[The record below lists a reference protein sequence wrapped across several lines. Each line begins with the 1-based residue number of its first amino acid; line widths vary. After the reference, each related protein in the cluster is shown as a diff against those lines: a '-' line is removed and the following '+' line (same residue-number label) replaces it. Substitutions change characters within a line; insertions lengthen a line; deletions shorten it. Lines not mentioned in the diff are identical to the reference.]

1 MLLRRF
7 FCVLVLSL
15 GCAPQSADRATLT
28 DALDPPGATDARTS
42 TAGVGGFAGMGGA
55 GGVGG
60 GSPVDAREAPP
71 PPDVPPDRPIDRP
84 LDRAPDTTP
93 PQPPPPPDAA
103 PTDDAAAGDASGE
116 GLPASTVL
124 MVVGDP
130 AMPSPSDTRLRALL
144 EERGTPVRIVD
155 DSAAPEI
162 SDVAI
167 VVLTGSCASATLA
180 MKYRTVPVPVLN
192 LEPAVQDDLGLTAA
206 TDADLGEQEMS
217 SGLTVAMAMHPI
229 AAGLTGNPGVVS
241 TASSFGWGRPAAAA
255 QRIALIQGMANRVAI
270 YAYAKGAMMVG
281 LVAPARRVGF
291 FAADGSA
298 RYLGPNGVRLF
309 NAALDWALTPEAP

>member
-28 DALDPPGATDARTS
+28 DALDPPGPTDARTS
-42 TAGVGGFAGMGGA
+42 TAGVGGLAGMGGA

-60 GSPVDAREAPP
+60 GPPVDAREAPP
-71 PPDVPPDRPIDRP
+71 PPDVPPDRP

-103 PTDDAAAGDASGE
+103 PTDDAAGGDAPGE
-116 GLPASTVL
+116 GLSASTVL

-130 AMPSPSDTRLRALL
+130 AMLSPSDTRLRALL

-155 DSAAPEI
+155 DTAAPDV

-167 VVLTGSCASATLA
+167 VVLAGSCASVTLA

-206 TDADLGEQEMS
+206 TDADFGEQDMS
-217 SGLTVAMAMHPI
+217 SGLTVAMAMHPM
-229 AAGLTGNPGVVS
+229 AAGLTGDPGVVS

-255 QRIALIQGMANRVAI
+255 QRIAIIQGMANRVAI
-270 YAYAKGAMMVG
+270 YAYPKGAMMVG

-298 RYLGPNGVRLF
+298 RYLGANGVRLF
-309 NAALDWALTPEAP
+309 NAALDWALTPELP